1 MIVVRSEKTKK
12 ILHRFAMNSGNKI
25 ANRFVHSSLGI
36 AF

>member
-25 ANRFVHSSLGI
+25 AMNSAHSCE
-36 AF
+36 